1 MSADFVRI
9 NWCGKHFGEEPPLV
23 GKKGSG
29 TIFFTGCNL
38 RCVFCQNHEISQT
51 VTGKKYDNDEL
62 VDIML
67 GLQAEEAANINLVT
81 PTIWHPVLLTA
92 LTSARQ
98 KGLTIPVI
106 WNSNGYEKV
115 EMLRKF
121 EDLVDIYLP
130 DFKYGENKTAKH
142 FSKIEGYVEKA
153 KAAIKEMK
161 RQVGRLRINEDGY
174 AEKGL
179 LVRHLIMPGH
189 VENSLKVLQIL
200 ADINP
205 QIHISLMSQYYP
217 AYKALDYPPLNR
229 KLNPEEFKTVQKTML
244 ELGLENG
251 WCQDF
256 DSSEDFLPDFEQ
268 ETPFKNLP
276 DDL

>member
-9 NWCGKHFGEEPPLV
+9 NWYGKHFGEEPPLV

-38 RCVFCQNHEISQT
+38 HCIFCQNHEISQK
-51 VTGKKYDNDEL
+51 VTGKKYVNDEL
-62 VDIML
+62 VGIML
-67 GLQAEEAANINLVT
+67 KLQAEETANINLVT

-98 KGLTIPVI
+98 KGLTIPVV

-121 EDLVDIYLP
+121 EGLVDIYLP
-130 DFKYGENKTAKH
+130 DFKYGENETAKR
-142 FSKIEGYVEKA
+142 FSKIEGYVEKTC
-153 KAAIKEMK
+153 AAIREMK

-179 LVRHLIMPGH
+179 LVRHLILPGH

-217 AYKALDYPPLNR
+217 TYKALEYPPLNR
-229 KLNPEEFKTVQKTML
+229 KLNPQEFKAVQEAML

-256 DSSEDFLPDFEQ
+256 DSSEDFLPDFSSDK
-268 ETPFKNLP
+268 PF
-276 DDL
+276 